1 MKIAE
6 EEKDLIK
13 GKNQELERLYIE
25 LRQTTALK
33 EKISKKIKNY
43 KIFENFMKT
52 VFNRTLLI

>member
-25 LRQTTALK
+25 LRQTIALK